1 MSWGD
6 GTYWYDAE
14 RQRWYGQ
21 VVLGR
26 DANGK
31 MVRPKRSAKTKAEV
45 RVLLR
50 RLREEF
56 DAGLTV
62 GEHVTFAEFARWW
75 LEEVAPARRGR
86 NGQAV
91 SFSTLEK
98 DRVLVLGHLVPAL
111 GRHKLTE
118 LTSEHIERMLRHKL
132 NEEGLGHDWVR
143 RLRARLVEIL
153 RHAERRGRVRRN
165 VAAISVMP
173 RPITEPVRRRALS
186 VEQAQQLL
194 HASEGHRLHALVV
207 VGLMLGLRPAELR
220 GLTWDDIDFEAGTL
234 RVSGV
239 EQGGRRVDEVTVN
252 HERAKRNLVMPDA
265 VATALVAHRH
275 QWELER
281 AVAATWG
288 SDQFVFTTT
297 VGTALDRNNVVR
309 ALRSLC
315 RRAGIGEDWTTYEL
329 RHTAASLLYDAGVA
343 KERIA
348 DILGHADTRMLD
360 LVYRHPSRAALNHAA
375 VPMDELFGHTA

>member
-1 MSWGD
+1 M
-6 GTYWYDAE
+6 
-14 RQRWYGQ
+14 
-21 VVLGR
+21 
-26 DANGK
+26 
-31 MVRPKRSAKTKAEV
+31 
-45 RVLLR
+45 
-50 RLREEF
+50 
-56 DAGLTV
+56 
-62 GEHVTFAEFARWW
+62 
-75 LEEVAPARRGR
+75 
-86 NGQAV
+86 
-91 SFSTLEK
+91 
-98 DRVLVLGHLVPAL
+98 
-111 GRHKLTE
+111 
-118 LTSEHIERMLRHKL
+118 
-132 NEEGLGHDWVR
+132 
-143 RLRARLVEIL
+143 
-153 RHAERRGRVRRN
+153 
-165 VAAISVMP
+165 
-173 RPITEPVRRRALS
+173 S

-194 HASEGHRLHALVV
+194 HTSEDHRLHALVV

-239 EQGGRRVDEVTVN
+239 EQGGRRVDEVKVN
-252 HERAKRNLVMPDA
+252 HERAKRNLVMPEA

-309 ALRSLC
+309 TLRSLC

-360 LVYRHPSRAALNHAA
+360 LVYRHPSRGGAHPRSRADGRVVRSHGLIGVAETAGDEGRDTFERDAPAASDGDGRHFAGVDQAVDRGPPHPEMLRRLLGREAA
-375 VPMDELFGHTA
+375 RGVRGGQLARVAGPWLHN